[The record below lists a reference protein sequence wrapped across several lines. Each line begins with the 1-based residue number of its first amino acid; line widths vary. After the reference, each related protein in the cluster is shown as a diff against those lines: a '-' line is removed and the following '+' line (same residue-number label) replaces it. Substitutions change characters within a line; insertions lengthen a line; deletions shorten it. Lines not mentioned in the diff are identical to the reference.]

1 LSPSPPP
8 SRLIIPSA
16 AVLAAALFVS
26 LLAHLQAYDGLG
38 DLRAW
43 LASSAHDSLPST
55 TIEITLGDPPESP
68 TPHDELDP
76 VAEVP
81 TPAAPD
87 RPREHRR
94 VHDRTERERPPVPQ
108 PAAASPPT
116 PPPPTPAE
124 PTPAAPAPPPE
135 DHTRPSVAQ
144 HSQTPDQPA
153 PEDARYQA
161 DENNTVAEETMAQIT
176 SATHDDAVPTPGPQ
190 DQPSAADTPGESD
203 QAVVADMRDT
213 PGTDERRPTPD
224 EAEQQDAPDATD
236 VPAHSQHPSEA
247 STGTDGSDSAEPEVE
262 RGSPSRGDESGVL
275 ALGGRETTE
284 VMISDGF
291 GSYSVRVAV
300 PGAAGDGGGTR
311 GGHRREGTGLG
322 SRGHGVY
329 VGSAGPEGGS
339 PHERGDG
346 ERDGPRVGITYA
358 TAEAV
363 YGEDQL
369 EHERHMRVERRR
381 SHARGSTS
389 TVIWEHFRAA
399 SENYIAGVRPGNQT
413 ALNAAAS
420 PFARFLHDMHVRIHQ
435 QFAEHY
441 LSTLSLDPADPL
453 NDENLYTTLEIAV
466 NPDGSIYR
474 VGIIRTSGQTLYDLG
489 AFTAVWRAQP
499 FPHPPSIILSGD
511 GHAWLHWRFDRGP
524 NHCGTWNAEPFLL
537 DNGDAPPQTTT
548 DAVSDGDL
556 PPDETGNGTGI
567 EMVPAGVGVGAPG
580 Q

>member
-8 SRLIIPSA
+8 NRLIVPSA
-16 AVLAAALFVS
+16 AVLAGALALS
-26 LLAHLQAYDGLG
+26 LLAHVQAYDGLG

-43 LASSAHDSLPST
+43 LASSAQDSMPSS
-55 TIEITLGDPPESP
+55 TIEITLGDPPETP

-81 TPAAPD
+81 TPVQD
-87 RPREHRR
+87 RPRTHE
-94 VHDRTERERPPVPQ
+94 RTHERPRERPPERPHPVVATP
-108 PAAASPPT
+108 PPT
-116 PPPPTPAE
+116 PPPPAPTEPA
-124 PTPAAPAPPPE
+124 PPRPPAPPPP

-144 HSQTPDQPA
+144 HSQSPDQPP
-153 PEDARYQA
+153 PENAAYQA

-176 SATHDDAVPTPGPQ
+176 SATHDDAIPSPGP
-190 DQPSAADTPGESD
+190 PEEAATEDTPGESSET
-203 QAVVADMRDT
+203 VVADMRDT
-213 PGTDERRPTPD
+213 EGTHERRPTPD

-236 VPAHSQHPSEA
+236 DPAHSQRPTSA
-247 STGTDGSDSAEPEVE
+247 RTGTDGSDAPDREVE
-262 RGSPSRGDESGVL
+262 HGTPSPGDESGVL
-275 ALGGRETTE
+275 ALGGRETQE

-291 GSYSVRVAV
+291 GSYSVRVVA

-311 GGHRREGTGLG
+311 GGHRRDGTGLG

-329 VGSAGPEGGS
+329 VGSAGAEGGS
-339 PHERGDG
+339 PHDHGVG

-363 YGEDQL
+363 YGEEQL
-369 EHERHMRVERRR
+369 EHERHMRLERRR

-389 TVIWEHFRAA
+389 AAIWEHFRAA

-435 QFAEHY
+435 EFAEHY

-453 NDENLYTTLEIAV
+453 NDETLYTALEIAV
-466 NPDGSIYR
+466 NPDGTIYR
-474 VGIIRTSGQTLYDLG
+474 VGIIRTSGQTLFDLG

-499 FPHPPSIILSGD
+499 FPHPPTIIMSGD

-548 DAVSDGDL
+548 DVVSDHDLAGD
-556 PPDETGNGTGI
+556 DEEPGSPI
-567 EMVPAGVGVGAPG
+567 EMVPAAPIGTPG